1 MLHAHESRNQRNSRL
16 LGPIIAASSSAPVL
30 PPAAVAV
37 ARRRS
42 GVHAGASLPPSAA
55 SVRHRRAMVA
65 LLPSLLLLSASVAP
79 PHNANLKYFSVYGGG
94 TASPAQLQ
102 GWVNFLSTDSNVS
115 ALARFH
121 RQVRHR

>member
-1 MLHAHESRNQRNSRL
+1 
-16 LGPIIAASSSAPVL
+16 VL